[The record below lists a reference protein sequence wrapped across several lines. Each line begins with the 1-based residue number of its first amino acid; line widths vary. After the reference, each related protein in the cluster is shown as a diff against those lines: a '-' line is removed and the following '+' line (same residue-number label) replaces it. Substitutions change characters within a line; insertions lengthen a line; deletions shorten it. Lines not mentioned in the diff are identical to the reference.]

1 MAQLKVLTLER
12 LDVIKDY
19 IDVND
24 AKSLKTVAVDGNK
37 LKFYR
42 VSEPVGDTEAAYE
55 IELPETD
62 LSGVLAKL
70 TGAVENNVV
79 TVGAD
84 GTVKDSGIKS
94 ADLALKSEVT
104 AVSDVANANK
114 TAIDEIKN
122 ADTGILKTAKDYAD
136 EKVKVLAD
144 GQVATNKANI
154 EKLNGDE
161 TTDGSV
167 AKAVKDSADAINAKI
182 GTLADLD
189 TTAKADLV
197 GAINEVLQSVEAGGT
212 GSVVT
217 MTTDTTTDG
226 YLKTYTFKQGNTEI
240 GKVDIPKDLV
250 IQSGEI
256 VVDPDGQTAGTYLKL
271 TIANQTNPVYIN
283 VADLVDAY
291 TAQASAT
298 QVQLV
303 ISDTNEISATIV
315 AKSIGTNELADA
327 SVNTAKIADANV
339 TAAKLA
345 DDAKALFD
353 AKGSATQ
360 SLTDAKAYTD
370 EQLANIE
377 AISEDE
383 INAMFPTS

>member
-1 MAQLKVLTLER
+1 MAQLKVLTLEN
-12 LDVIKDY
+12 LDVIKNY

-42 VSEPVGDTEAAYE
+42 VSEPVGTTEAAYE
-55 IELPETD
+55 IELPDTD

-70 TGAVENNVV
+70 TGATENNVV

-104 AVSDVANANK
+104 AVSDIANANK
-114 TAIDEIKN
+114 TALDEIKN
-122 ADTGILKTAKDYAD
+122 ADTGLLKTAKDYAD
-136 EKVKVLAD
+136 EKVKALAD
-144 GQVATNKANI
+144 GQVKTNTDAIAT
-154 EKLNGDE
+154 LNGADTE
-161 TTDGSV
+161 DGSV

-189 TTAKADLV
+189 TTAKTDLV
-197 GAINEVLQSVEAGGT
+197 GAINEIKAVADAGGT

-217 MTTDTTTDG
+217 IDSSVAEEGMVKS
-226 YLKTYTFKQGNTEI
+226 YVFKQGETTI
-240 GKVDIPKDLV
+240 GTVNVPLDLV
-250 IQSGEI
+250 VSGGEI
-256 VVDPDGQTAGTYLKL
+256 VVDPDGQPTGTFLKL
-271 TIANQTNPVYIN
+271 TIANQTTPIYIN

-291 TAQASAT
+291 TAQASAS

-327 SVNTAKIADANV
+327 SINTAKIADGNV
-339 TAAKLA
+339 TLAKLGA
-345 DDAKALFD
+345 DVTPTL
-353 AKGSATQ
+353 TQ
-360 SLTDAKAYTD
+360 VETNKTDIADLKSKVGD
-370 EQLANIE
+370 GMV

-383 INAMFPTS
+383 INALFSV

>member
-104 AVSDVANANK
+104 AVSDIANANK
-114 TAIDEIKN
+114 TALDEIKN
-122 ADTGILKTAKDYAD
+122 ADTGLLKTAKDYAD
-136 EKVKVLAD
+136 EKVKALAD
-144 GQVATNKANI
+144 GQVKTNTDAIAT
-154 EKLNGDE
+154 LNGADTE
-161 TTDGSV
+161 DGSV

-189 TTAKADLV
+189 TTAKTDLV
-197 GAINEVLQSVEAGGT
+197 NAINEVRAAVEVGGT
-212 GSVVT
+212 GSQVT
-217 MTTDTTTDG
+217 IDTSTTTEG
-226 YLKTYTFKQGNTEI
+226 YLKTYTIKQGTTEV
-240 GKVDIPKDLV
+240 GKIDIPKDLV
-250 IQSGEI
+250 VTAGEI

-271 TIANQTNPVYIN
+271 TIANQTNPVFVN
-283 VADLVDAY
+283 VKDLVDAY

-298 QVQLV
+298 QVQLA

-327 SVNTAKIADANV
+327 SINTAKIADANV

-353 AKGSATQ
+353 TKGSADTA
-360 SLTDAKAYTD
+360 LEDAKTYTD

-383 INAMFPTS
+383 INAMFATS

>member
-1 MAQLKVLTLER
+1 MAQLKVLTLEH
-12 LDVIKDY
+12 LETIKNY

-24 AKSLKTVAVDGNK
+24 AKSLKTVAIDGNT
-37 LKFYR
+37 LKFYK
-42 VSEPVGDTEAAYE
+42 VSEPVGDTTPAYE

-62 LSGVLAKL
+62 ISGLLAKL
-70 TGAVENNVV
+70 TGATEGDVV
-79 TVGAD
+79 IANAD
-84 GTVKDSGIKS
+84 GTVKDGGVKL

-104 AVSDVANANK
+104 AVSNIANGNK
-114 TAIDEIKN
+114 TA
-122 ADTGILKTAKDYAD
+122 
-136 EKVKVLAD
+136 
-144 GQVATNKANI
+144 I

-167 AKAVKDSADAINAKI
+167 KKTVKDSADAINTKI

-189 TTAKADLV
+189 TTAKTDLV
-197 GAINEVLQSVEAGGT
+197 GAINEVRQSVEAGGT

-226 YLKTYTFKQGNTEI
+226 YLKTYTFKQGDTEI

-256 VVDPDGQTAGTYLKL
+256 VVDPDGQPTGTYLKL
-271 TIANQTNPVYIN
+271 TIANQTTPIYIN

-291 TAQASAT
+291 TAQANGT
-298 QVQLV
+298 QIQLA

-327 SVNTAKIADANV
+327 SINTAKIVDANV

-370 EQLANIE
+370 EQLANIV

-383 INAMFPTS
+383 LNGMFATT